1 MVRRAVASV
10 LEGALYT
17 GDDPI
22 GTVLASSSDTLAI
35 AALAILVAAALA
47 SYLPGRRASQVDPIE
62 ALRTE

>member
-22 GTVLASSSDTLAI
+22 GTVLVSSSDTLAV

-47 SYLPGRRASQVDPIE
+47 SYLPGRRAASIDPVN